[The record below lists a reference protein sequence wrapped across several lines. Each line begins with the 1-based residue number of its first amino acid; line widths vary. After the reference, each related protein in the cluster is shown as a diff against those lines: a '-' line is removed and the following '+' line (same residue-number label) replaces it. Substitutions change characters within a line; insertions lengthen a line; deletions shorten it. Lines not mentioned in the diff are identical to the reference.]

1 MGLTTSRPSMRPTRT
16 QPTGP
21 AWGMSLIARASD
33 APVTARV
40 TGSFSWSVLITVA
53 TTCTSLR
60 KSLGKSGRSGRSIRR
75 QARMAASV
83 GRPSRRGKL
92 PGMRPAAYSFSS

>member
-1 MGLTTSRPSMRPTRT
+1 MNLPSSMPTRT

-21 AWGMSLIARASD
+21 AWGMSLICRASE

-40 TGSFSWSVLITVA
+40 VGSCSWSAETTVA
-53 TTCTSLR
+53 TSWTSLR
-60 KSLGKSGRSGRSIRR
+60 KSLGKSGRIGRSIIR
-75 QARMAASV
+75 QAMMAASV
-83 GRPSRRGKL
+83 GLPSRRGKL

>member
-1 MGLTTSRPSMRPTRT
+1 MSTSWLSIMPTRT

-21 AWGMSLIARASD
+21 ACGMLLIWSASD

-40 TGSFSWSVLITVA
+40 AGSCSWSAESTVA
-53 TTCTSLR
+53 TSWTSLR
-60 KSLGKSGRSGRSIRR
+60 KSLGKSGRIGRSIIRL
-75 QARMAASV
+75 ARIAASV